1 MTRLFDVQKIHSAF
15 KYDDIVTVD
24 MTTVKEKDRDVHRV
38 QAFGPNGIK
47 LYEVQLDVYAKR
59 YELSY
64 IVLDDEGEPS
74 YSVPIDE
81 GKSLKALKNFVSNR
95 LGL

>member
-1 MTRLFDVQKIHSAF
+1 MARLFDATKIRSAF
-15 KYDDIVTVD
+15 KYDDSVTVD
-24 MTTVKEKDRDVHRV
+24 VTTVEEKGRDVHRV
-38 QAFGPNGIK
+38 QAFGPKGIK

-64 IVLDDEGEPS
+64 SVPIDEGEPS
-74 YSVPIDE
+74 YSVPIGE
-81 GKSLKALKNFVSNR
+81 GKSLKDLMNFVSSR